1 MTLFFKARVTKR
13 FPTNMTQTPIHPLD
27 LNFRNR
33 QGAIAAYLIRHSG
46 GAVMVESG
54 PGSTIEALKADLAAL
69 GLTPR
74 DVTHVLL
81 THIHLDHAGAAGW
94 LSQQGAQVY
103 VHPVGAPH
111 MLDPQKLLASALRLY
126 GDKMDFLWGQFLPV
140 PPKKLTE
147 VQDGQEIAIGSLRF
161 TGIHTPGHAR
171 HHVAY
176 LFEDTCF
183 TGDIGGV
190 RIPGPSYLRL
200 PMVPPETHI
209 EDWRA
214 SLLRLRQIGF
224 RHVAPT
230 HFGIYDDAAAHLTLG
245 LRTIDEAER
254 WLEREM
260 PADPPIETLREH
272 FVEWLQ
278 AQGRVAGIS
287 EDNLAMYEIANPTWM
302 GADGLQRYWRKFRLE
317 A

>member
-1 MTLFFKARVTKR
+1 
-13 FPTNMTQTPIHPLD
+13 MTQTPIHPLD
-27 LNFRNR
+27 LNFLNR
-33 QGAIAAYLIRHSG
+33 KEAIAAYLIRHSG

-69 GLTPR
+69 GLIPR

-94 LSQQGAQVY
+94 LAQQGAQVC

-111 MLDPQKLLASALRLY
+111 MLDPQKLLTSALRLY
-126 GDKMDFLWGQFLPV
+126 GDKMDSLWGQFLPV
-140 PPKKLTE
+140 PPDKLTE
-147 VQDGQEIAIGSLRF
+147 VQDGQEIAIGGLRF

-176 LFEDTCF
+176 LFEDVCF

-190 RIPGPSYLRL
+190 RIPGSPYLRL
-200 PMVPPETHI
+200 PLVPPETHI

-224 RHVAPT
+224 RRVAPT
-230 HFGIYDDAAAHLTLG
+230 HFGIYDDAATHLTLG
-245 LRTIDEAER
+245 LRTLDETER

-272 FVEWLQ
+272 FVLWLQ
-278 AQGRVAGIS
+278 EQGLAAGITGK
-287 EDNLAMYEIANPTWM
+287 NLKLYEIANPTLM
-302 GADGLQRYWRKFRLE
+302 GADGLLRYWRKFRV
-317 A
+317 AS

>member
-1 MTLFFKARVTKR
+1 MTA
-13 FPTNMTQTPIHPLD
+13 MTQTPIHALD

-33 QGAIAAYLIRHSG
+33 QGASAAYLIRHSG

-54 PGSTIEALKADLAAL
+54 PGSTIEALKADLAAI

-94 LSQQGAQVY
+94 LSRQGAQVC

-126 GDKMDFLWGQFLPV
+126 GDKMDSLWGQFLPV
-140 PPKKLTE
+140 PPDKLNE

-161 TGIHTPGHAR
+161 TGIYTPGHAR

-176 LFEDTCF
+176 QFEDVCF

-190 RIPGPSYLRL
+190 RIPGPLYLRL
-200 PMVPPETHI
+200 PLVPPETHI

-214 SLLRLRQIGF
+214 SLLRLRQIDF
-224 RHVAPT
+224 RRVAPT
-230 HFGIYDDAAAHLTLG
+230 HFGIYDAAAAHLTLG
-245 LRTIDEAER
+245 LRALDEAER

-278 AQGRVAGIS
+278 AQGRAAGIS
-287 EDNLAMYEIANPTWM
+287 EDNLALYEIANPTWM
-302 GADGLQRYWRKFRLE
+302 GADGLQRYWHKFR
-317 A
+317 AAS

>member
-1 MTLFFKARVTKR
+1 
-13 FPTNMTQTPIHPLD
+13 
-27 LNFRNR
+27 
-33 QGAIAAYLIRHSG
+33 
-46 GAVMVESG
+46 MVESG
-54 PGSTIEALKADLAAL
+54 PGSTIEALKANLAAL

-111 MLDPQKLLASALRLY
+111 MLNPEKLLASALRLY
-126 GDKMDFLWGQFLPV
+126 GDKLDSMWGQFLPV
-140 PPKKLTE
+140 PQDKLTE

-176 LFEDTCF
+176 LLGDVCF
-183 TGDIGGV
+183 TGDICGV
-190 RIPGPSYLRL
+190 RIPGRPYLRL
-200 PMVPPETHI
+200 PLMPPETHI

-214 SLLRLRQIGF
+214 SLLRLHQISF
-224 RHVAPT
+224 RRVALT
-230 HFGIYDDAAAHLTLG
+230 HFGIYDDASPHLALC
-245 LRTIDEAER
+245 LRALDEAEC

-260 PADPPIETLREH
+260 STDPPIEILREH
-272 FVEWLQ
+272 FVEWFQ
-278 AQGRVAGIS
+278 AQGSAAGIT
-287 EDNLAMYEIANPTWM
+287 EDNMALYEIANPTWM
-302 GADGLQRYWRKFRLE
+302 GADGLQRYWRKFR
-317 A
+317 AAS

>member
-1 MTLFFKARVTKR
+1 MI
-13 FPTNMTQTPIHPLD
+13 QTPILPLD

-74 DVTHVLL
+74 DITHVLL

-126 GDKMDFLWGQFLPV
+126 DDKMDSLWGQFLPV

-176 LFEDTCF
+176 LFEEVCF

-224 RHVAPT
+224 RRVAPT

-245 LRTIDEAER
+245 LRTLAEVER

-278 AQGRVAGIS
+278 AQGRAAGIS
-287 EDNLAMYEIANPTWM
+287 EDNLALYEIANSTWM

>member
-1 MTLFFKARVTKR
+1 
-13 FPTNMTQTPIHPLD
+13 
-27 LNFRNR
+27 
-33 QGAIAAYLIRHSG
+33 
-46 GAVMVESG
+46 MVESG

-126 GDKMDFLWGQFLPV
+126 GDKMDSLWGQFLPV
-140 PPKKLTE
+140 PPEKLTE

-171 HHVAY
+171 HHVTY
-176 LFEDTCF
+176 LFEDVCF

-209 EDWRA
+209 KDWRA

-224 RHVAPT
+224 RRVAPT

-245 LRTIDEAER
+245 LRTLDESER

-272 FVEWLQ
+272 FVAWLQ
-278 AQGRVAGIS
+278 AQGRAAGVS
-287 EDNLAMYEIANPTWM
+287 EDNLALYEIANPTWM
-302 GADGLQRYWRKFRLE
+302 GADGLQRYWRKFR
-317 A
+317 AAS